1 MTYKQNL
8 ITLYHSQGIA
18 TSDIAKKV
26 NCTVRYVNQII
37 NVIKSNENKLNIP
50 NYFLAKSHGLK
61 TQKQLAD
68 WFHVTTRTIRNFEN
82 KNDIKNLERLYHEL
96 IFGNYFAQLKNELH
110 QISDL
115 LNICAPDSKHLL
127 MVKQM
132 LEVLEF
138 ATK

>member
-8 ITLYHSQGIA
+8 ITLYLSQGLA

-50 NYFLAKSHGLK
+50 NYFQAKLLGLK
-61 TQKQLAD
+61 TQKQLAE
-68 WFHVTTRTIRNFEN
+68 WFHVTDRTIRNFEK
-82 KNDIKNLERLYHEL
+82 KNDIKNLERLYHEFL
-96 IFGNYFAQLKNELH
+96 FGDYFAELKNKLH

-115 LNICAPDSKHLL
+115 LNICAPGSKHLL
-127 MVKQM
+127 VVKQI
-132 LEVLEF
+132 LEVLES